1 MADRNARLSQNVPG
15 PFYVDSECIG
25 CTQCVAV
32 AEGLF
37 GFDEDNDV
45 AFVKKQP
52 EGDEEEKLAR
62 QAIEECP
69 VQAIGDD
76 G

>member
-1 MADRNARLSQNVPG
+1 MADRNRRLKQNVPG
-15 PFYVDSECIG
+15 KFYVDEECIG
-25 CTQCVAV
+25 CNQCVTL
-32 AEGLF
+32 AEQIF
-37 GFDEDNDV
+37 GFDPDKEV

-52 EGDEEEKLAR
+52 ESEEEEKLAR
-62 QAIEECP
+62 QAMEECP